1 MVAGVVVKYAPSQS
15 FCFTMVQT
23 FACKSIA
30 FSE

>member
-1 MVAGVVVKYAPSQS
+1 MVAGFIVKYAPLQS

>member
-1 MVAGVVVKYAPSQS
+1 MVAGFIVKYAPSQS

-30 FSE
+30 FNN

>member
-1 MVAGVVVKYAPSQS
+1 MVAGFIVKYAPLQS
-15 FCFTMVQT
+15 LCFTQVQT